1 MDDIKLIIAKNI
13 SELRREKEVTQAEL
27 AEYLNYTDKAV
38 SKWERGE
45 SVPDIAVLKQIADF
59 FHVTLDYLVSEEH
72 DQVVE
77 AKTVSNRVFE
87 NRAFITG
94 IGVAFV
100 ILVATLAFVVLN
112 LALGSSF
119 EYWLAF
125 VYAVPAVMIVW
136 LVFNSIWFN
145 KRINFLII
153 SLLMWSVL
161 VATYLTSLAFSYNIW
176 LIFVLGVPGQV
187 IIYLWSRIRLKRSC
201 DEKSMID
208 R

>member
-1 MDDIKLIIAKNI
+1 MMDIKLIIAKNI
-13 SELRREKEVTQAEL
+13 LDLRREKEVTQAEL
-27 AEYLNYTDKAV
+27 AEVLNYTDKAV

-59 FHVTLDYLVSEEH
+59 FGVTLDYLVSEEH
-72 DQVVE
+72 AQSAQV
-77 AKTVSNRVFE
+77 KTVSNRVFE

-100 ILVATLAFVVLN
+100 VLVATLAFVVLN
-112 LALGSSF
+112 LALGSAF

-125 VYAVPAVMIVW
+125 IYAVPAVMIVW

-145 KRINFLII
+145 KRNNFLII
-153 SLLMWSVL
+153 SFLMWSVL
-161 VATYLTSLAFSYNIW
+161 AATYLTALAFHYNVW

-187 IIYLWSRIRLKRSC
+187 IIYLWSRIRSKC
-201 DEKSMID
+201 AIGK
-208 R
+208 